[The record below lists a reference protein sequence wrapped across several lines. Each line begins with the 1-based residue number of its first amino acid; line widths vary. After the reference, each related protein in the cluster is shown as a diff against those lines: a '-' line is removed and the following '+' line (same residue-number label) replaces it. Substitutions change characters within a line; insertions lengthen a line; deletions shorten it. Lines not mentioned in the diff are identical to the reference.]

1 MNDNPQ
7 QIGEKLLNNQT
18 WDPFWLLIEYQQILQ
33 KKNQVAVSRDSLE
46 QIKLLDLGLIAE
58 EQGYLQVS
66 NPIYEEYFNQNWIKE
81 KLEKLRPYYQQ
92 FNSWLQSKCQDE
104 KQLLT
109 GRELQKALEWTKDKI
124 DYLNLEHELEFLVA
138 SQVLDRFFDKPNFEF
153 PLIEQE
159 REAIENAQQLVN
171 IVSNPITFIQE
182 IFLWTDNEPFLI
194 SKVCQ
199 LILNSELPIPK
210 GEEKQR
216 LQELIESNLIA
227 NNTDSEM
234 LEYIKEIS
242 DRIWQDRDRAIKILN
257 EYKKFLLSPYY
268 PVLFNETFGQQELI
282 NIGLVSNQQGQLE
295 ISNLIH
301 ERIFD
306 ENWVEKEL
314 QKSIL
319 PSSLENKTTP
329 TNQKIQSL
337 ADQTKASK
345 AYKVRSGVGIVVIF
359 VVGIAVNLWLPKSSN
374 VVNNNQ
380 EKKCNNIAVYEM
392 IDNKIIPA
400 KNKLSQLRKIDINE
414 LKKWIEKEKGELNPQ
429 CQEVFYEEYNFL
441 LESHINWLINDAG
454 KYEEAIEYICYLSKE
469 YAKLEDFRTIFINWS
484 APNYNVP
491 QNVREETIRVIKRA
505 NLEPPYCPA
514 GATININK

>member
-1 MNDNPQ
+1 MNYNVR
-7 QIGEKLLNNQT
+7 EKEYRILNNT
-18 WDPFWLLIEYQQILQ
+18 NCDPFWLLIKYKQILQ
-33 KKNQVAVSRDSLE
+33 NKNQVVASRESLE
-46 QIKLLDLGLIAE
+46 QQELFDLDLIAE
-58 EQGYLQVS
+58 KEGYLQVS
-66 NPIYEEYFNQNWIKE
+66 NTVYEEYFNQNWIKAE
-81 KLEKLRPYYQQ
+81 LRKLRPYSQQ
-92 FNSWLQSKCQDE
+92 LNVWLQSECRDE
-104 KQLLT
+104 KKLLR
-109 GRELQKALEWTKDKI
+109 GQELREALEWVKDKI
-124 DYLNLEHELEFLVA
+124 DYLNWEHELEFLVA
-138 SQVLDRFFDKPNFEF
+138 SQVLARFFDKQNFEF
-153 PLIEQE
+153 PLIEE
-159 REAIENAQQLVN
+159 EKEAIEYAQQLVN
-171 IVSNPITFIQE
+171 KVSNPITFVAE
-182 IFLWTDNEPFLI
+182 IFRWTGNEPFLI

-199 LILNSELPIPK
+199 LIINSELSIPK
-210 GEEKQR
+210 GKEKQK
-216 LQELIESNLIA
+216 LKQLIESNLIG
-227 NNTDSEM
+227 NNADSEM
-234 LEYIKEIS
+234 LEYITEIS
-242 DRIWQDRDRAIKILN
+242 DRIWKDKDRAINILN
-257 EYKKFLLSPYY
+257 EYQKFLLSPYY
-268 PVLFNETFGQQELI
+268 PILFNATFGQQELI

-301 ERIFD
+301 EKIFD

-319 PSSLENKTTP
+319 PSPLENKTTP

-345 AYKVRSGVGIVVIF
+345 AYKVRAGIGIVVIF
-359 VVGIAVNLWLPKSSN
+359 VLGIAVNLWLPKSSN

-400 KNKLSQLRKIDINE
+400 KNKLSQLRKIEINE

-505 NLEPPYCPA
+505 NLEPPSCPA